1 MEYETRGEFKLKRR
15 KFKIDNIDFVASH
28 RQLREEEDKS
38 SYKLTTK
45 GQVASR
51 TIGKI
56 GLSEEKIRELER
68 QDGKSANSNPKIL
81 NCYGRKPLLVI
92 HLYDLIIEKKENKNI
107 VLAEHYKGDIP
118 KDTSIAAWSII
129 FPQSSIEEEESEY
142 RVNDIWSRQFSLE
155 EIELSETE
163 KNDDSDYFD

>member
-1 MEYETRGEFKLKRR
+1 MC
-15 KFKIDNIDFVASH
+15 
-28 RQLREEEDKS
+28 
-38 SYKLTTK
+38 
-45 GQVASR
+45 
-51 TIGKI
+51 
-56 GLSEEKIRELER
+56 IRDR
-68 QDGKSANSNPKIL
+68 
-81 NCYGRKPLLVI
+81 
-92 HLYDLIIEKKENKNI
+92 
-107 VLAEHYKGDIP
+107 HYKGDIP